1 MEIGHKFIGDIL
13 VINIYGEL
21 YSEQVMQMEYK
32 LLEFSTKT
40 NRVII
45 DCEELEYVDSKGLG
59 VLISFQKL
67 LEERGGEMAVC
78 SPNGKVE
85 KVFEL
90 THFDKFTKVY
100 ATLEDALK
108 GFED

>member
-40 NRVII
+40 NQVIVN
-45 DCEELEYVDSKGLG
+45 CEELEYIDSKGLG

-67 LEERGGEMAVC
+67 LEKRGGEMAVC
-78 SPNGKVE
+78 SANGKVE

-90 THFDKFTKVY
+90 TQFDKFTKLY

-108 GFED
+108 GFGV